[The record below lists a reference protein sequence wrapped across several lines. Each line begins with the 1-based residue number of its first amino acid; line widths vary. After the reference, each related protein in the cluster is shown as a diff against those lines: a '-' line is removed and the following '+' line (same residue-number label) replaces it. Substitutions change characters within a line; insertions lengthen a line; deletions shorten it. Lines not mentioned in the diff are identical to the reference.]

1 MAKGT
6 AVVSSV
12 PEPEEED
19 TDLREDLEV
28 DVGGRGSRRP
38 PEDDADADEAD
49 ESAPEPVKET
59 AAERKARELGWHP
72 KDEFLG
78 PASKWVDAETFIK
91 RGQDILPVLRDNNK
105 RLLDRS
111 EKQGSEIADLKKT
124 LTEQTAALKELR
136 EMARNANQRGYDR
149 ALVDLKRDQREAVAS
164 GDTDRFEKVT
174 EQIEETQKA
183 RAAVPVAEPSQ
194 SSQQPEA
201 PSEVRAFIAANPWF
215 NSDPVLNR
223 AMQNEHV
230 LLRQM
235 DPNQSLEDN
244 LADAKANVMSRFPER
259 FGTAKANGV
268 ARPSQRQAAPV
279 AQSSVRGSTAPPSKG
294 KDPNRLESIEDP
306 LDRAAAKVAFNR
318 VKAAQPDFTEE
329 EYMLSYNDPKRDI
342 LADLKAKREK
352 RRAG

>member
-12 PEPEEED
+12 PEPEDED

-28 DVGGRGSRRP
+28 DP
-38 PEDDADADEAD
+38 PEEEEDEP
-49 ESAPEPVKET
+49 EPEPVKET

-149 ALVDLKRDQREAVAS
+149 ALTDLKRDQREAVAS

-183 RAAVPVAEPSQ
+183 RASVPAAEPAQ
-194 SSQQPEA
+194 STQQPEA
-201 PSEVRAFIAANPWF
+201 PSEVKAFIAANPWF

-235 DPNQSLEDN
+235 DPSQSLEDN

-259 FGTAKANGV
+259 FGTAKPNGV
-268 ARPSQRQAAPV
+268 ARPSRQAAPV
-279 AQSSVRGSTAPPSKG
+279 AQPSVRGSSMPAPKS

-306 LDRAAAKVAFNR
+306 MDRAAAKLAFNR
-318 VKAAQPDFTEE
+318 IKSAAPDFTEE

-342 LADLKAKREK
+342 LADMKAKREK

>member
-6 AVVSSV
+6 AVISSV
-12 PEPEEED
+12 PESEEED

-28 DVGGRGSRRP
+28 DTP
-38 PEDDADADEAD
+38 EEEDDEA
-49 ESAPEPVKET
+49 EPEPVKET
-59 AAERKARELGWHP
+59 LAERKARELGWHP

-78 PASKWVDAETFIK
+78 PASRWVDAETFIK

-149 ALVDLKRDQREAVAS
+149 ALTDLKRDQREAVAS

-183 RAAVPVAEPSQ
+183 RASVPVPEPTSQ
-194 SSQQPEA
+194 PSQPEA
-201 PSEVRAFIAANPWF
+201 PAEVRAFISANPWF

-235 DPNQSLEDN
+235 DPDMSLEDN
-244 LADAKANVMSRFPER
+244 LAEAKANVMNRFPER
-259 FGTAKANGV
+259 FGTVKANGST
-268 ARPSQRQAAPV
+268 RPSQRQAAPV
-279 AQSSVRGSTAPPSKG
+279 AQQSIRGSTPTTPKS

-306 LDRAAAKVAFNR
+306 MDRAAAKLAFNR
-318 VKAAQPDFTEE
+318 VKAAAPDYTEE

-342 LADLKAKREK
+342 LADFKAKREK